1 MLFFINYKKTFD
13 HILFKLWLIHY
24 KKLNISYRI
33 YLNKEDLDYFNL
45 SYKEYENL
53 IIDYIPNNVLEI
65 TEKDFLFSY
74 TKDDNDNM
82 ILIYDIN
89 QNFINESII
98 IGKVF
103 HVPIINKNIYSTFE
117 IPDFILYEHSDHT
130 NYTIDGIKINGGS
143 TISKN
148 IVCFNMNISKVA
160 YENEYY
166 ENHLLYMEYNKYTL
180 GSNIYINNP
189 MNLITNK
196 QKKYGVIWHPKCGCS
211 TIMNIFCKINNI
223 NIEKENERSL
233 NYHKIK
239 YRYNKYLQNIDIINF
254 VRNPYIRFL
263 STYID
268 KNIYQNDN
276 IFITLD
282 GYLEYIKLYTN
293 DTLYNLFIFLLNNKS
308 ISLHYNLMCGNNYIE
323 SLKYKFYKIEDG
335 LNNILFKFLQKYHF
349 NIDLYKDYIYNCHE
363 NSIVHKNNNIT
374 YYKIQEI
381 HGEIV
386 PTLDMMESESCEKLS
401 EDYNIEKYK
410 KFNESSN
417 NNIKNIFMHYKKDQW
432 LTYLNNKI
440 NYNIFLENEDYKNY
454 VYIFFNDDFIKY
466 NYDQ

>member
-1 MLFFINYKKTFD
+1 MLFFINYKKTYD

-24 KKLNISYRI
+24 KKLNISYKI
-33 YLNKEDLDYFNL
+33 YVCKENFHYFNL
-45 SYKEYENL
+45 FYKEYENL
-53 IIDYIPNNVLEI
+53 IIDYVPNNVLEI
-65 TEKDFLFSY
+65 SEKDFLFSY
-74 TKDDNDNM
+74 TKDEHDNM
-82 ILIYDIN
+82 ILIYEIDN
-89 QNFINESII
+89 NFINESII

-103 HVPIINKNIYSTFE
+103 YVPIKNKNMKSHDLHYSTFE
-117 IPDFILYEHSDHT
+117 IPDFILYEHSTHT

-166 ENHLLYMEYNKYTL
+166 ENNLLYMEYNKYTL

-189 MNLITNK
+189 MNLVTNK
-196 QKKYGVIWHPKCGCS
+196 EKKYAVIWHPKCGCS

-223 NIEKENERSL
+223 IIDKTYERSL

-282 GYLEYIKLYTN
+282 GYLEYIKLYGS
-293 DTLYNLFIFLLNNKS
+293 DTLHNLFNFLLNNKS
-308 ISLHYNLMCGNNYIE
+308 ISLHYNLMSGNNYIE
-323 SLKYKFYKIEDG
+323 SLKYDFYKIENG
-335 LNNILFKFLQKYHF
+335 LNDILFKFLQKYHTD
-349 NIDLYKDYIYNCHE
+349 IDLYKDYIYNCHE
-363 NSIVHKNNNIT
+363 NSIVNKNNNIT
-374 YYKIQEI
+374 YYKI
-381 HGEIV
+381 
-386 PTLDMMESESCEKLS
+386 P

-432 LTYLNNKI
+432 LRYLNNNKI

-454 VYIFFNDDFIKY
+454 VYIFFNDDFLKY
-466 NYDQ
+466 NYDI

>member
-13 HILFKLWLIHY
+13 NILFKLWLIHY
-24 KKLNISYRI
+24 KKLNISYKI
-33 YLNKEDLDYFNL
+33 YTSKEDLYYFNL

-53 IIDYIPNNVLEI
+53 IIDYIPYNILEI

-74 TKDDNDNM
+74 TKDENDNM
-82 ILIYDIN
+82 ILIYDIDN
-89 QNFINESII
+89 NFINESII

-103 HVPIINKNIYSTFE
+103 YVPIKNKNMESPNLLYSTFE
-117 IPDFILYEHSDHT
+117 IPDFILYEHYDHT

-143 TISKN
+143 AISKN

-166 ENHLLYMEYNKYTL
+166 ENNLLYMEYNKYTV

-189 MNLITNK
+189 MNLVTNK
-196 QKKYGVIWHPKCGCS
+196 EKKYAVTWHPKCGCS
-211 TIMNIFCKINNI
+211 TIMSIFCKINKI
-223 NIEKENERSL
+223 NIQKENERSL
-233 NYHKIK
+233 NHYKIK
-239 YRYNKYLQNIDIINF
+239 YRYNKYLQNINIINF

-282 GYLEYIKLYTN
+282 GYLEYTKLYDN
-293 DTLYNLFIFLLNNKS
+293 DTLHNLFNFLLNNKS
-308 ISLHYNLMCGNNYIE
+308 ISLHYNLMVSNNYIE
-323 SLKYKFYKIEDG
+323 SLKYVFYKIEHG
-335 LNNILFKFLQKYHF
+335 LNNILFKFLQKYHS

-363 NSIVHKNNNIT
+363 NSIVNTNNIG
-374 YYKIQEI
+374 YYKI
-381 HGEIV
+381 
-386 PTLDMMESESCEKLS
+386 P

-417 NNIKNIFMHYKKDQW
+417 NNIINIFMNYKKDQW
-432 LTYLNNKI
+432 LTYLNNNKI

-466 NYDQ
+466 NYDK

>member
-1 MLFFINYKKTFD
+1 M
-13 HILFKLWLIHY
+13 
-24 KKLNISYRI
+24 
-33 YLNKEDLDYFNL
+33 
-45 SYKEYENL
+45 
-53 IIDYIPNNVLEI
+53 
-65 TEKDFLFSY
+65 
-74 TKDDNDNM
+74 
-82 ILIYDIN
+82 
-89 QNFINESII
+89 
-98 IGKVF
+98 
-103 HVPIINKNIYSTFE
+103 
-117 IPDFILYEHSDHT
+117 
-130 NYTIDGIKINGGS
+130 
-143 TISKN
+143 
-148 IVCFNMNISKVA
+148 
-160 YENEYY
+160 
-166 ENHLLYMEYNKYTL
+166 
-180 GSNIYINNP
+180 
-189 MNLITNK
+189 
-196 QKKYGVIWHPKCGCS
+196 
-211 TIMNIFCKINNI
+211 
-223 NIEKENERSL
+223 
-233 NYHKIK
+233 
-239 YRYNKYLQNIDIINF
+239 QNIDIINF